1 MGIILALALRFYHST
16 SFRSR
21 MTQEIVRFFIY
32 VIARSKATKQSL
44 KRAVNIRALPQ
55 SGKPTA
61 PSRREPF
68 AGANIGFCVEIASLT
83 LAILTFGSC
92 TLAYAIVNI
101 FRKMPL
107 QASIYAS
114 IYECVRNQRLL
125 G

>member
-1 MGIILALALRFYHST
+1 MTKQSQRRSISVRFGDCFAIARNDGKEYAFVERLLRKALDSSL
-16 SFRSR
+16 RSR
-21 MTQEIVRFFIY
+21 MT
-32 VIARSKATKQSL
+32 
-44 KRAVNIRALPQ
+44 ALM
-55 SGKPTA
+55 
-61 PSRREPF
+61 
-68 AGANIGFCVEIASLT
+68 